1 MAKAADAKMEE
12 ARLLDDQPKD
22 KEVVFR
28 LLSKFDLSVGDVAEI
43 FAAYLLKHPANEKD
57 LDRLRSA
64 LRLGATER
72 QARMIA
78 AGGDLLTSE
87 QVADLLGYSG
97 RQTANN
103 KKRSGELLAISFP
116 NRRGDFFPS
125 FQFEGSRVRPWIAE
139 VLKRIPNGWSA
150 LAFLTAKYDSLE
162 GQSWLEILGADSSRV
177 HQLLAAADAYVS

>member
-1 MAKAADAKMEE
+1 MPSTADAKIDE
-12 ARLLDDQPKD
+12 ARFLDDQTKD
-22 KEVVFR
+22 KEVIFR
-28 LLSKFDLSVGDVAEI
+28 LLSKFNLSVGDVAEI
-43 FAAYLLKHPANEKD
+43 FAAYLLKHPANKKD

-78 AGGDLLTSE
+78 AVGELLTSE

-103 KKRSGELLAISFP
+103 KKRTGELLAVSFP

-125 FQFEGSRVRPWIAE
+125 FQFEGSRIRRWAPQL
-139 VLKRIPNGWSA
+139 LKRIPNGWSA

-162 GQSWLEILGADSSRV
+162 GQSWLEVLGADSSRV
-177 HQLLAAADAYVS
+177 DELLAAADAYVS

>member
-1 MAKAADAKMEE
+1 MAAPVEVKIDE
-12 ARLLDDQPKD
+12 AQLLDDKPED

-28 LLSKFDLSVGDVAEI
+28 LLSKFNLSVGDVAEI
-43 FAAYLLKHPANEKD
+43 FATYLLKHPANEKD

-78 AGGDLLTSE
+78 AAGKLLTSE
-87 QVADLLGYSG
+87 QVADLLGYRG

-103 KKRSGELLAISFP
+103 KKRSGALLAISFP

-125 FQFEGSRVRPWIAE
+125 FQFEASRVRPWIPE
-139 VLKRIPNGWSA
+139 LLKRIPNAWSA

-162 GQSWLEILGADSSRV
+162 GQSWLDILRADPSRV
-177 HQLLAAADAYVS
+177 DELLAAADAYVS

>member
-1 MAKAADAKMEE
+1 MPATVDPKIDE
-12 ARLLDDQPKD
+12 AQLLDDQTKD
-22 KEVVFR
+22 KQVVFR
-28 LLSKFDLSVGDVAEI
+28 LLWKFNLSAGDVAEI

-72 QARMIA
+72 QARTIA
-78 AGGDLLTSE
+78 AAGELLTSE
-87 QVADLLGYSG
+87 QVADLLGYRG

-116 NRRGDFFPS
+116 NRRGGFFPS
-125 FQFEGSRVRPWIAE
+125 FQFEGSRVRPWIPE
-139 VLKRIPNGWSA
+139 LLKRIPNAWSA

-162 GQSWLEILGADSSRV
+162 GRSWLDVLGADSSRV
-177 HQLLAAADAYVS
+177 DELLAAADAYVS